1 MSEMMTTELLVEAEW
16 ILQEYWTKGRYPIQT
31 LRGGWSDFDVVA
43 FHPHTKYSKYNG
55 KSHLVIAEAKAFG
68 TKGNVYVTTEKNKN
82 ITLKNIKDLW
92 TLSPE
97 KGDPYFRFLHRIKD
111 MNGPLLELV
120 QNSVEAV
127 TIQLVSNWI
136 LEKEIKESV
145 EETLK
150 EAVVN
155 GIPLLKGKLVNC
167 ALETPLEVFWR
178 IMKLEKENIQGRRY
192 GNPILD
198 LAREFN
204 RYLHP
209 SYCPK
214 KNFSKKKEFDDYT
227 KYLFKT
233 MFELENQSY
242 ENKDSINR

>member
-31 LRGGWSDFDVVA
+31 LHGGWSDFDVVA
-43 FHPHTKYSKYNG
+43 FHPHSKYSKYNG
-55 KSHLVIAEAKAFG
+55 KSHLVLAEAKAFG
-68 TKGNVYVTTEKNKN
+68 TKDNVYVTTLKNKDV
-82 ITLKNIKDLW
+82 TLKNIEDLW
-92 TLSPE
+92 TLPPE
-97 KGDPYFRFLHRIKD
+97 KNDPYFRFLYRIKD

-120 QNSVEAV
+120 QNSVQAV

-145 EETLK
+145 EETLTEK
-150 EAVVN
+150 VRE
-155 GIPLLKGKLVNC
+155 IPLLVPLLKDNRIAINC
-167 ALETPLEVFWR
+167 AIETPLEVFWR

-227 KYLFKT
+227 KNLFRT
-233 MFELENQSY
+233 MFELENQS
-242 ENKDSINR
+242 

>member
-31 LRGGWSDFDVVA
+31 LHGGWSDFDVVA
-43 FHPHTKYSKYNG
+43 FHPHSKYSKYNG
-55 KSHLVIAEAKAFG
+55 KSHLVLAEAKGFG
-68 TKGNVYVTTEKNKN
+68 TKDNVYVTTLKNKDV
-82 ITLKNIKDLW
+82 TLKNIEGLW
-92 TLSPE
+92 TLPPE
-97 KGDPYFRFLHRIKD
+97 KVDPYFRFLHRIKD

-120 QNSVEAV
+120 QNSVQAV

-145 EETLK
+145 EEKLK
-150 EAVVN
+150 EEVVS
-155 GIPLLKGKLVNC
+155 GIPILEKIKFVNC
-167 ALETPLEVFWR
+167 VLETPLEVFWR

-227 KYLFKT
+227 KNLFRT
-233 MFELENQSY
+233 MFELENQS
-242 ENKDSINR
+242 

>member
-1 MSEMMTTELLVEAEW
+1 MSETMTTELLVEAEW

-43 FHPHTKYSKYNG
+43 FHPHSKYNEKG
-55 KSHLVIAEAKAFG
+55 HLVLAEAKAFG

-82 ITLKNIKDLW
+82 TTLKNIQDLW

-97 KGDPYFRFLHRIKD
+97 KGDPYFRFLYRIKD

-120 QNSVEAV
+120 QNSVQAV

-136 LEKEIKESV
+136 FEKEIKESI
-145 EETLK
+145 EETLTEK
-150 EAVVN
+150 VRE
-155 GIPLLKGKLVNC
+155 IPLLVPLLKDNRIAINC
-167 ALETPLEVFWR
+167 AIETPLEVFWR

-227 KYLFKT
+227 KNLFRT
-233 MFELENQSY
+233 MFELENQS
-242 ENKDSINR
+242 

>member
-68 TKGNVYVTTEKNKN
+68 TKDNVYVTTEKNKN
-82 ITLKNIKDLW
+82 ITLKNIQDLW

-136 LEKEIKESV
+136 FEKEIKKSI
-145 EETLK
+145 EETLTEK
-150 EAVVN
+150 VRE
-155 GIPLLKGKLVNC
+155 IPLLVPLLKDNRIAINC

-227 KYLFKT
+227 KNLFRT
-233 MFELENQSY
+233 MFELENQS
-242 ENKDSINR
+242 

>member
-31 LRGGWSDFDVVA
+31 LHGGWSDFDVVA
-43 FHPHTKYSKYNG
+43 FHPHSKYSKCNG
-55 KSHLVIAEAKAFG
+55 KSHLVLAEAKAFG
-68 TKGNVYVTTEKNKN
+68 TKDNVYVTTLKNKDV
-82 ITLKNIKDLW
+82 TVKNIKDLW
-92 TLSPE
+92 TLPPE
-97 KGDPYFRFLHRIKD
+97 KNDPYFRFLYRIKD

-120 QNSVEAV
+120 QNSVQAV

-145 EETLK
+145 EETLTDK
-150 EAVVN
+150 VRE
-155 GIPLLKGKLVNC
+155 IPLLKNKIVNC
-167 ALETPLEVFWR
+167 ALETPLEVFGR

-204 RYLHP
+204 RYLDP
-209 SYCPK
+209 SYLRK
-214 KNFSKKKEFDDYT
+214 RNFSKKKDFYDYT
-227 KYLFKT
+227 KNLFKT
-233 MFELENQSY
+233 MFPFKDQS
-242 ENKDSINR
+242 

>member
-82 ITLKNIKDLW
+82 ITLKNIQDLW
-92 TLSPE
+92 TLPPE
-97 KGDPYFRFLHRIKD
+97 KVDPYFRFLYRIKD

-120 QNSVEAV
+120 QNSVQAV

-136 LEKEIKESV
+136 LEKEIKESI
-145 EETLK
+145 EETLTEK
-150 EAVVN
+150 VREIPLL
-155 GIPLLKGKLVNC
+155 IPLLKDNRIAINC
-167 ALETPLEVFWR
+167 AVETPLEVFWR

-214 KNFSKKKEFDDYT
+214 RNFSKKKEFDDYT
-227 KYLFKT
+227 KNLFRT
-233 MFELENQSY
+233 MFELENQS
-242 ENKDSINR
+242 